1 MGYPGQAH
9 QSGEIADCCGHGEVR
24 CCCRKSCIGTAEEQR
39 HPVMNGSFALG
50 KGGFL
55 LSALF
60 DGYKVVLGETN
71 SRLQ

>member
-1 MGYPGQAH
+1 
-9 QSGEIADCCGHGEVR
+9 
-24 CCCRKSCIGTAEEQR
+24 
-39 HPVMNGSFALG
+39 MNGSFALG